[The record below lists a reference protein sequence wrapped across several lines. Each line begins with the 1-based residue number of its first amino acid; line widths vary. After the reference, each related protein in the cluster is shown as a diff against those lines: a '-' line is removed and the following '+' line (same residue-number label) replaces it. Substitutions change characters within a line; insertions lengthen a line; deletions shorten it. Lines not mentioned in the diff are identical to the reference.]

1 MEDVIPRLFEWVERQ
16 EPDKPVIWLA
26 HNGKTFDFPF
36 LIREMKRCGFDTP
49 DRWRF
54 FDTLTLAR
62 RLVDSNGTSLFSFLF
77 FSFLSFF
84 QLSLKQTGQQKGN

>member
-1 MEDVIPRLFEWVERQ
+1 MIPRLFEWVERQ

-36 LIREMKRCGFDTP
+36 LIREMKRCGFDIP

-54 FDTLTLAR
+54 FDTLTLSR
-62 RLVDSNGTSLFSFLF
+62 RLVDSNGTSVPLYVLF
-77 FSFLSFF
+77 FSFHFF
-84 QLSLKQTGQQKGN
+84 HFLVES